1 VGYLEKIGPGFV
13 FQVSAVVDTRFAKH
27 SAIDDIKA
35 LAGFDIGLA

>member
-1 VGYLEKIGPGFV
+1 VGYLEKISPGFV

-27 SAIDDIKA
+27 LSRNDIKA